1 LRIWL
6 YTHITTAIISV
17 VLLMIHSGNFLFGIM
32 PGPPPAKPILS
43 LLMASVLLITAIS
56 GSVGLLIFRGLRRTL
71 QIQQLGLRGT
81 TLSPREQMMTVL
93 SAELLSGWRLVHYPL
108 AIFFILLTILH
119 IIQTMRYT
127 FG

>member
-1 LRIWL
+1 
-6 YTHITTAIISV
+6 
-17 VLLMIHSGNFLFGIM
+17 
-32 PGPPPAKPILS
+32 
-43 LLMASVLLITAIS
+43 
-56 GSVGLLIFRGLRRTL
+56 
-71 QIQQLGLRGT
+71 
-81 TLSPREQMMTVL
+81 MMTVL